1 MLKKTLLTLSMALV
15 LAFVATSSFAQMPG
29 AGQIPPEMVEAFAKE
44 KPLTQADVDA
54 YIKMM
59 PELAKAGGNPEAATK
74 VYKDAGLSEIRFSY
88 IMTKVSLG
96 MSLGMGMTAEQL
108 GLGDMPEAILPNK
121 EEIEL
126 VKKNQEKVQAALMQ
140 MGQAMQQ
147 KQ

>member
-15 LAFVATSSFAQMPG
+15 MAFAATSSFAQVPG

-54 YIKMM
+54 FVKIM
-59 PELAKAGGNPEAATK
+59 PEMAKTGGSPDAVAK
-74 VYKDAGLSEIRFSY
+74 LYKDAGLSETRATY
-88 IMTKVSLG
+88 VMTKVSLG
-96 MSLGMGMTAEQL
+96 LSMGMGVTAEQM
-108 GLGDMPEAILPNK
+108 GMGNMPEAVLPTK
-121 EEIEL
+121 DEVEL
-126 VKKNQEKVQAALMQ
+126 VKKNQEKVQGALMQ